1 MWQKLGLAFLA
12 GGIAVGTVVYLG
24 LKERAAKP
32 PAEPAPLV
40 QASPPAPPPPP
51 AAEAREVAPPEPAES
66 TRPAAAAPK
75 PRTEPVRRTEPRPAV
90 ARIPRPPAPARQES
104 KPVETAQAKA
114 APPPEQPRVQAPS
127 PQDVRVF
134 PPPAPAAAPQQ
145 PAEPAKPAVLEKPA
159 PPKREPRTVT
169 VPAGTL
175 VTVRLRDSLSSERH
189 STHDAFFA
197 TLDAPLIVEGLVIA
211 ERGAM
216 VRGRVVEATASGRVK
231 GRAALVLQLDEL
243 TTSDGQKVEI
253 RTDAFRHEAESGVKG
268 DVAKTGVA
276 AGIGAAI
283 GAIAGGG
290 KGAAIGAAIG
300 GAAGAGGAMATRGK
314 PAELPSETRLTF
326 RLSQPVSLTEKL

>member
-1 MWQKLGLAFLA
+1 MKEMWQKLGLAFLA

-24 LKERAAKP
+24 LKQRSA
-32 PAEPAPLV
+32 PAPAAPAPAV
-40 QASPPAPPPPP
+40 QAAAPALPATEATEVPPPEETVKPAGTPVKAGPAKTPARRTASVRGSSRPAPPRIPEQPAQPASATVVTEQAKVAAPAPQEIRVSPPQAAAPAVAP
-51 AAEAREVAPPEPAES
+51 AAEAPG
-66 TRPAAAAPK
+66 
-75 PRTEPVRRTEPRPAV
+75 PAV
-90 ARIPRPPAPARQES
+90 A
-104 KPVETAQAKA
+104 
-114 APPPEQPRVQAPS
+114 
-127 PQDVRVF
+127 
-134 PPPAPAAAPQQ
+134 
-145 PAEPAKPAVLEKPA
+145 EKPA
-159 PPKREPRTVT
+159 PPKREPRQVT

-175 VTVRLRDSLSSERH
+175 IPVRLRDALSTERQ
-189 STHDAFFA
+189 SVHDPFFA

-211 ERGAM
+211 ERGAL
-216 VRGRVVEATASGRVK
+216 VRGRIVEAAAAGRVK

-253 RTDAFRHEAESGVKG
+253 RTDSFRHEAESGVKS

-326 RLSQPVSLTEKL
+326 RLSEPVTLTEKLP

>member
-24 LKERAAKP
+24 LKDRQAQM
-32 PAEPAPLV
+32 PAQPAPLV
-40 QASPPAPPPPP
+40 QAPAPAPEPVP
-51 AAEAREVAPPEPAES
+51 AAEAREVAPPEPAGSEK
-66 TRPAAAAPK
+66 PAAAAPRPK
-75 PRTEPVRRTEPRPAV
+75 VEPPRLAASRP
-90 ARIPRPPAPARQES
+90 PRPPASSRQAA
-104 KPVETAQAKA
+104 KKVEVAQI
-114 APPPEQPRVQAPS
+114 APPAEHHQQAPA
-127 PQDVRVF
+127 PQDVRVL
-134 PPPAPAAAPQQ
+134 PPPAPAPSPQESVQ
-145 PAEPAKPAVLEKPA
+145 AAKPATVERPV

-169 VPAGTL
+169 LPAGTL
-175 VTVRLRDSLSSERH
+175 VTVRLRDALSTERH
-189 STHDAFFA
+189 SAHDAFYA

-216 VRGRVVEATASGRVK
+216 VRGRVVEAIGSGRVK

-290 KGAAIGAAIG
+290 RGAAIGAAIG

-326 RLSQPVSLTEKL
+326 RLSEPLTLTEKLP